1 MNDDPLSILLLAWDD
16 ADPAPGALGADLP
29 AGAALRHAL
38 AARLSLT
45 AILPQQPASEDA
57 AGRYSVAELNAPT
70 AAASDAA
77 AAAVFPVPIGAG
89 PEATGTKRAGTAGTA
104 PIPASARLALS
115 PPRAPVPGA
124 PLLIGL
130 AEFTVP
136 ELEAQA
142 RRWGS
147 RAPGSPLAGGQQA
160 PAAPYVGSSL
170 APATS
175 VATSVAPAAATL
187 PARTDLA
194 GPNSAAGLS
203 PVGAPAAATD
213 LAPATPEFT
222 NSLPAAFSTPRFP
235 LFGLTGSDLKPA
247 APPTTPAFGE
257 ATEPGAA
264 EAADLAQWADD
275 LTLADTDTDSGA
287 YPAGAPAPVSR
298 PAALAALRQPGPA
311 GPPEGSLAAGS
322 AANPDSAITAGPT
335 ALAAAASL
343 SFRIIQ
349 YARFATQLTAGGTG
363 FGVIFATA
371 WPCWLAAAEIRQR
384 TGQPL
389 LLYVTSLPSAA
400 APPRARG
407 WLRALEQQA
416 LRQADVVLVPDAAFG
431 AALAARFALR
441 QPPRVLPP
449 ATAPAG
455 PAQTAAGLAAFVLA
469 LLPTLRPGAPAE
481 A

>member
-16 ADPAPGALGADLP
+16 ADPAPGALGAGLP

-70 AAASDAA
+70 AVASDAA
-77 AAAVFPVPIGAG
+77 AAVFPIPIGAG

-104 PIPASARLALS
+104 PTPASARLALS

-147 RAPGSPLAGGQQA
+147 RAPGSPLAGGRQA

-175 VATSVAPAAATL
+175 VATAAAAL
-187 PARTDLA
+187 PARTGLA
-194 GPNSAAGLS
+194 GPNSAPG
-203 PVGAPAAATD
+203 PGPIGAPAAATG
-213 LAPATPEFT
+213 LAPAAPEFA
-222 NSLPAAFSTPRFP
+222 NSLPTAFSTPRFP
-235 LFGLTGSDLKPA
+235 LFGLTGFDLESA
-247 APPTTPAFGE
+247 APPTAPAFGE

-287 YPAGAPAPVSR
+287 YPAGSPAPVSR
-298 PAALAALRQPGPA
+298 PAALAALRQPEPA